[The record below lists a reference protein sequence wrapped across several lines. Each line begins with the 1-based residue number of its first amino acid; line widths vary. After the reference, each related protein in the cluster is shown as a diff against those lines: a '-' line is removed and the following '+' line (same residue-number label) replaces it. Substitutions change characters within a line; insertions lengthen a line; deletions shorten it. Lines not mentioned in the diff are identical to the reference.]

1 MQGRGFCL
9 LLIANCWK
17 NKTNQE
23 TAFQNFLG
31 DRRLFGRELSAAAQC
46 LGAASHRLR
55 DAAAQAG
62 VCHGPVSLGMK
73 VLGLPQAK
81 ESPGCALAH
90 SSTGFWTQVPRHG
103 CTELGQVS
111 ASTPPRSSAELGC
124 AACRLE
130 CPERVTGTTMANYNS
145 WGIHAN
151 RLRNFSPTWIFH

>member
-9 LLIANCWK
+9 LLIANRWK

-23 TAFQNFLG
+23 IAFQNFLG
-31 DRRLFGRELSAAAQC
+31 DRRLFGSELSAAAQC

-62 VCHGPVSLGMK
+62 VCHGPVSLGVK
-73 VLGLPQAK
+73 VLGLPHAK

-90 SSTGFWTQVPRHG
+90 PSTGFWTQVPRHG

-111 ASTPPRSSAELGC
+111 APTPPAPPQSRDVPPAALSAQRELQTQRWRTTAPGGSTP
-124 AACRLE
+124 
-130 CPERVTGTTMANYNS
+130 TG
-145 WGIHAN
+145 
-151 RLRNFSPTWIFH
+151 